1 VRLLPDEREARVV
14 LLDIEGTTT
23 PAEFV
28 YQTLFPYAR
37 NHLREFL
44 ERHQHDAEVM
54 SDLKEL
60 AAERKGD
67 EVRGLNPPEWRG
79 GSSESNLSSAAFYA
93 QWLMDRD
100 RKSTAL
106 KSLQGK
112 IWQAGY
118 ESGELK
124 GQVYPDVPPA
134 LARWQALNR
143 RVCIFSSGSIL
154 AQKLLFA
161 HTTVGDL
168 TPLISTYFDTTMG
181 AKTEADSYRE
191 IAAVLALGP
200 QEIMFLSDVEAE
212 LDAAQA
218 AGLQPVLCVRDAPRP
233 VAHGNRVI
241 HTFDEL

>member
-1 VRLLPDEREARVV
+1 MIDSLTAYVD
-14 LLDIEGTTT
+14 
-23 PAEFV
+23 
-28 YQTLFPYAR
+28 
-37 NHLREFL
+37 
-44 ERHQHDAEVM
+44 
-54 SDLKEL
+54 
-60 AAERKGD
+60 
-67 EVRGLNPPEWRG
+67 
-79 GSSESNLSSAAFYA
+79 
-93 QWLMDRD
+93 WLMDRD
-100 RKSTAL
+100 RKSPGL

-168 TPLISTYFDTTMG
+168 TPFISAYFDTTMG

>member
-1 VRLLPDEREARVV
+1 VSLLSDEWEPRVV

-23 PAEFV
+23 PAVFV
-28 YQTLFPYAR
+28 YETLFPYAR

-44 ERHQHDAEVM
+44 ERHQRDAEVM
-54 SDLKEL
+54 NDLKQLE
-60 AAERKGD
+60 AERNAD
-67 EVRGLNPPEWRG
+67 AVRGLHPPEWRS
-79 GSSESNLSSAAFYA
+79 GSSESRLSSAAFYA

-100 RKSTAL
+100 RKSTGL

-112 IWQAGY
+112 IWRAGY

-124 GQVYPDVPPA
+124 GEVYPDVPPA

-161 HTTVGDL
+161 HTTAGDL
-168 TPLISTYFDTTMG
+168 TPLISTYFDTTTG
-181 AKTEADSYRE
+181 PKTEADSYRK
-191 IAAVLALGP
+191 IAVVLALAP
-200 QEIMFLSDVEAE
+200 QEIMFLSDVQAE
-212 LDAAQA
+212 LDAAQT
-218 AGLQPVLCVRDAPRP
+218 AGLQPVLCVRDALRP
-233 VAHGNRVI
+233 LTHGDRAI

>member
-1 VRLLPDEREARVV
+1 MSLLSDEREPRVV

-28 YQTLFPYAR
+28 YQTLFPYVR

-44 ERHQHDAEVM
+44 ERQQQDAEVM
-54 SDLKEL
+54 NDLKEL
-60 AAERKGD
+60 EAERKGD

-79 GSSESNLSSAAFYA
+79 GSSESNLSSAACYA

-124 GQVYPDVPPA
+124 GQVYPDIPPA
-134 LARWQALNR
+134 LARWQAQNKT
-143 RVCIFSSGSIL
+143 VCIFSSGSTL

-168 TPLISTYFDTTMG
+168 TPFISAYFDTTMG
-181 AKTEADSYRE
+181 AKTEADSYRN
-191 IAAVLALGP
+191 IATVLALAP
-200 QEIMFLSDVEAE
+200 QEIMFLSDVKAE

-218 AGLQPVLCVRDAPRP
+218 AGLQPVLCVRDARRP
-233 VAHGNRVI
+233 VAPGDRVI

>member
-1 VRLLPDEREARVV
+1 VSLLPDEREPRVV

-44 ERHQHDAEVM
+44 ERHQHNAEVINN
-54 SDLKEL
+54 LKEL
-60 AAERKGD
+60 EAERTGD
-67 EVRGLNPPEWRG
+67 LVRGLNPPEWRG
-79 GSSESNLSSAAFYA
+79 GTSASNLSSAAFYA

-112 IWQAGY
+112 VWQAGY

-134 LARWQALNR
+134 FARWQALNR
-143 RVCIFSSGSIL
+143 RVCIFSSGSTL

-168 TPLISTYFDTTMG
+168 TPFISAYFDTSVG

-191 IAAVLALGP
+191 IAAVLALAP
-200 QEIMFLSDVEAE
+200 QEIMFVSDVEAE

-218 AGLQPVLCVRDAPRP
+218 AGLQPVLCVRDARRP
-233 VAHGNRVI
+233 VTHGDRVI
-241 HTFDEL
+241 QTFDEL

>member
-1 VRLLPDEREARVV
+1 MSLLSDEREPRVV

-44 ERHQHDAEVM
+44 ERHQHEAEVM
-54 SDLKEL
+54 NDLKEL
-60 AAERKGD
+60 EAERKGD

-79 GSSESNLSSAAFYA
+79 GSSESNLSSAACYA

-112 IWQAGY
+112 VWQAGY
-118 ESGELK
+118 ESGELR
-124 GQVYPDVPPA
+124 GQVYPDIPPA

-161 HTTVGDL
+161 HTIVGDL
-168 TPLISTYFDTTMG
+168 TPFISAYFDTTTG
-181 AKTEADSYRE
+181 SKTESTSYRE
-191 IAAVLALGP
+191 IAAVLAQAP
-200 QEIMFLSDVEAE
+200 QEIMFLSDLEVE
-212 LDAAQA
+212 LDAARA
-218 AGLQPVLCVRDAPRP
+218 AGLQPVLCVRDARRP
-233 VAHGNRVI
+233 VTHSDRVI

>member
-1 VRLLPDEREARVV
+1 MSLLSDEREPRVV

-44 ERHQHDAEVM
+44 ERQQQDAEVM
-54 SDLKEL
+54 NDLKDLE
-60 AAERKGD
+60 AERKGD
-67 EVRGLNPPEWRG
+67 EVRGLHPPEWRG

-134 LARWQALNR
+134 LVRWQAQNR

-168 TPLISTYFDTTMG
+168 TPFISTYFDTTTG
-181 AKTEADSYRE
+181 AKTEAESYRE
-191 IAAVLALGP
+191 IAAALALGP
-200 QEIMFLSDVEAE
+200 QEIMFVSDVEAE
-212 LDAAQA
+212 LDAAHA
-218 AGLQPVLCVRDAPRP
+218 AGLQPMLCVRDARRP
-233 VAHGNRVI
+233 VAHGDRVI
-241 HTFDEL
+241 HTVDEL

>member
-1 VRLLPDEREARVV
+1 MSLLADERLPRVV

-54 SDLKEL
+54 NDLKDLE
-60 AAERKGD
+60 AERNAD
-67 EVRGLNPPEWRG
+67 AVRGLHPPEWRG

-118 ESGELK
+118 GSGELK
-124 GQVYPDVPPA
+124 GQVYSDVPPA

-143 RVCIFSSGSIL
+143 RVCIFSSEAFSPRNCSSHTPQSVISHRLSAPIL
-154 AQKLLFA
+154 TPPREQRPKPIVIGKLLLPSRWGRKRLCFF
-161 HTTVGDL
+161 L
-168 TPLISTYFDTTMG
+168 TSRPSSTRHKRPDCNWCCVCATP
-181 AKTEADSYRE
+181 
-191 IAAVLALGP
+191 AAPWPTGIV
-200 QEIMFLSDVEAE
+200 
-212 LDAAQA
+212 
-218 AGLQPVLCVRDAPRP
+218 
-233 VAHGNRVI
+233 
-241 HTFDEL
+241 